1 MPPFSEEQGG
11 ADFWPLHRMLS
22 NFISVVHMAKISN
35 WISED
40 VIRCKTQ
47 KVIQLM
53 FSGRMHLFLR
63 LDCWWRHCTKIKVLS
78 ETSDF
83 LFWKALIYGIGA
95 LDILGFSINIITKK
109 KYFKLLH
116 LSTLFSTIFFP
127 YNFYTS
133 SAKAHFLKRGAFSLK
148 MHIGTIPSC
157 LLVSS
162 VIYPFRS

>member
-40 VIRCKTQ
+40 VICCKTQ

-109 KYFKLLH
+109 NISSYYIYQHCFLQFFSPTI
-116 LSTLFSTIFFP
+116 STLLLPKPIF
-127 YNFYTS
+127 
-133 SAKAHFLKRGAFSLK
+133 
-148 MHIGTIPSC
+148 
-157 LLVSS
+157 
-162 VIYPFRS
+162 